1 MALDMIV
8 LGDSI
13 TWGQGLNPPPSQD
26 KFWTKTQAA
35 VASLLK
41 TQVNPHV
48 YAHSG
53 APLMPDPNSNI
64 FDTGA
69 GLWGE
74 VPVPYPS
81 VQLQLYKAQSDLQ
94 TVATA
99 PCLVLLNGGID
110 DVNLWKILSPNF
122 PGGPS
127 QVAQLTTQLIT
138 MNMTAILDKVFQDFP
153 QAVVIVPEYYP
164 ILSNYSDPLKASPAL
179 AVFLASQGLLL
190 GVADYITIT
199 EQCMAF
205 YNASMSALN
214 SAVQTVSQKYA
225 SQWGGQSRIFPTP
238 SGIVPENALG
248 APNCLLW
255 YGTDDPQY
263 SARVNWYNQPGNTAI
278 AGVTAV
284 TPYASIGHPNVQ
296 GAAAY
301 FGSIQTLLPT
311 VCLTLTGQKAVKD
324 SKDNKDGKDSK
335 ESKEKDKEA
344 GKSEKIEKDGGDR
357 TGAGTAGFGESVPGF
372 TVAPG
377 GEADPG
383 TGQGRSFI
391 DPAER
396 PAVGEQALREAD
408 EG

>member
-1 MALDMIV
+1 
-8 LGDSI
+8 
-13 TWGQGLNPPPSQD
+13 
-26 KFWTKTQAA
+26 
-35 VASLLK
+35 
-41 TQVNPHV
+41 
-48 YAHSG
+48 
-53 APLMPDPNSNI
+53 MPDPNSVI

-81 VQLQLYKAQSDLQ
+81 VQIQLYKAQSDLQ
-94 TVATA
+94 TRATA
-99 PCLVLLNGGID
+99 PCLVLLVGGIN
-110 DVNLWKILSPNF
+110 DVNLWNILSPNF
-122 PGGPS
+122 LGGPS

-138 MNMTAILDKVFQDFP
+138 KNMTAILDQVFQYFP
-153 QAVVIVPEYYP
+153 QAVVIVPQYYP
-164 ILSNYSDPLKASPAL
+164 ILSDYSDPLKASPAL
-179 AVFLASQGLLL
+179 AAFLVAAGLLGGPL
-190 GVADYITIT
+190 LSAAAWITIK

-214 SAVQTVSQKYA
+214 SAIQNVSQKFA
-225 SQWGGQSRIFPTP
+225 GQSRIFPTP
-238 SGIVPENALG
+238 SGIMPENALG

-278 AGVTAV
+278 AGVPAV
-284 TPYASIGHPNVQ
+284 TPRASIGHPNVQ

-301 FGSIQTLLPT
+301 FGSIQMVLST
-311 VCLTLTGQKAVKD
+311 VCLTLTGQKAGKD
-324 SKDNKDGKDSK
+324 SKDNKDSKDSK
-335 ESKEKDKEA
+335 EGKDKDKEA

-357 TGAGTAGFGESVPGF
+357 TGAGTAGFGGSVPGF

-383 TGQGRSFI
+383 TGHGRSFI

-396 PAVGEQALREAD
+396 PAVGEQALRQAD